1 MPIIVSQNGRNA
13 TKLDKISFG
22 LENKLQAYIYD
33 NPESIPLYDIK
44 DDIRLLILAREFG
57 TTSGPIDA
65 VGIDGD
71 GQLYLVETKLYKNPD
86 KRTVVAQVLDYGA
99 SLWKSLNDFDD
110 FLLQLNGHV
119 QKKFGMSATEKI
131 KSFFSID
138 DDQLQNVLEQMKHNL
153 DEGNFKFVV
162 LMDSMEDRLKD
173 LIVYMNQNSKFDIY
187 GVELEYYQH
196 DSFEILIPKIYGAQV
211 KKDVGSKRVNSAVI
225 SDEEFI
231 QAFEQPV
238 QPIVQ
243 GIMQLSADISAGG
256 VSIQGL
262 SSRKTPK
269 NINFYFTYGEQEKNA
284 LTVTIGVNGGIAGKT
299 LDFWCN
305 NPERLGQVTTAIQE
319 VLGIETKHLP
329 TGTGYG
335 IVAKWEL
342 KEVSVDKLILLFEHI
357 VKLRTIEGSSL

>member
-131 KSFFSID
+131 KTFFSID
-138 DDQLQNVLEQMKHNL
+138 DDQLQNVLEQMKLNL

-211 KKDVGSKRVNSAVI
+211 KKDVGSKRVNTAVI
-225 SDEEFI
+225 TDEEFI
-231 QAFEQPV
+231 QAFDQDV

-243 GIMQLSADISAGG
+243 SIMQLSADISAGR

-269 NINFYFTYGEQEKNA
+269 NINFYFTYGGQEKNA
-284 LTVTIGVNGGIAGKT
+284 LTATIGVNGGIAGKT

-342 KEVSVDKLILLFEHI
+342 KDVNTDNLIQVFEKLSQ
-357 VKLRTIEGSSL
+357 SSQFPG

>member
-1 MPIIVSQNGRNA
+1 MPIIVSQNGKNA
-13 TKLDKISFG
+13 TKLDKLSFG

-44 DDIRLLILAREFG
+44 EDIRLLILAREFS

-119 QKKFGMSATEKI
+119 QKKFGMSVAEKI
-131 KSFFSID
+131 RDFFGID
-138 DDQLQNVLEQMKHNL
+138 DERLQTVLEQMKLNL

-162 LMDSMEDRLKD
+162 LMDSIEDRLKD
-173 LIVYMNQNSKFDIY
+173 LIIYMNQNSKFDIY

-211 KKDVGSKRVNSAVI
+211 KKDVGRKRVNSAAI
-225 SDEEFI
+225 SDEEFL
-231 QAFEQPV
+231 QAFDQRV
-238 QPIVQ
+238 QSIVQ
-243 GIMQLSADISAGG
+243 SIMQLSADISAGG
-256 VSIQGL
+256 VSIPGL

-269 NINFYFTYGEQEKNA
+269 NINFYFTFGEHEKNTLNA
-284 LTVTIGVNGGIAGKT
+284 SFGVNGGIASKT
-299 LDFWCN
+299 LDFWCH
-305 NPERLGQVTTAIQE
+305 NPDRLERVTSTLQQ
-319 VLGIETKHLP
+319 VLGIETKPLP
-329 TGTGYG
+329 AGTGYG
-335 IVAKWEL
+335 IVAKWDL
-342 KEVSVDKLILLFEHI
+342 QDANVGKLMEVFEA
-357 VKLRTIEGSSL
+357 LAE

>member
-1 MPIIVSQNGRNA
+1 MPIIVSQNGKNA

-22 LENKLQAYIYD
+22 LENRLQAYIYD

-119 QKKFGMSATEKI
+119 QKKFGMSTTEKI
-131 KSFFSID
+131 KNFFGID
-138 DDQLQNVLEQMKHNL
+138 DEQLQTVLEQMKLNL

-162 LMDSMEDRLKD
+162 LMDSIEDRLKD
-173 LIVYMNQNSKFDIY
+173 LIIYMNQNSKFDIY

-211 KKDVGSKRVNSAVI
+211 KKDVGNKRVNSTII
-225 SDEEFI
+225 SDEEFL
-231 QAFEQPV
+231 QAFDQQV
-238 QPIVQ
+238 QPTIQ
-243 GIMQLSADISAGG
+243 KIMQLSADISAGG
-256 VSIQGL
+256 LAIQGL

-269 NINFYFTYGEQEKNA
+269 NINFYFTYAEQEKNA
-284 LTVTIGVNGGIAGKT
+284 LTATIGVNGGIAGKT

-305 NPERLGQVTTAIQE
+305 NPERLIQVTSAISQ
-319 VLGIETKHLP
+319 VLKIETRSLSA
-329 TGTGYG
+329 GTNYG
-335 IVAKWEL
+335 IVAKWNLQEINI
-342 KEVSVDKLILLFEHI
+342 DRLIQLFEA
-357 VKLRTIEGSSL
+357 LFQSSQFPS

>member
-99 SLWKSLNDFDD
+99 SLWKSLSDFDD

-119 QKKFGMSATEKI
+119 QKKFSMSATEKI

-138 DDQLQNVLEQMKHNL
+138 DDQLQNVLEQMRHNL

-162 LMDSMEDRLKD
+162 LMDSIEDRLKD

-211 KKDVGSKRVNSAVI
+211 KKDVGSKRVNTAVI

-231 QAFEQPV
+231 QAFDQDV
-238 QPIVQ
+238 QSIVQ
-243 GIMQLSADISAGG
+243 NIIQLSTDISAGG

-269 NINFYFTYGEQEKNA
+269 NINFYFTYCEQEKNA

-335 IVAKWEL
+335 IVAKWDLRQVEIERIISL
-342 KEVSVDKLILLFEHI
+342 FQKLVSF
-357 VKLRTIEGSSL
+357 

>member
-131 KSFFSID
+131 KNFFSIS
-138 DDQLQNVLEQMKHNL
+138 DDQLQIVLEQMKLNL

-162 LMDSMEDRLKD
+162 LMDSIEDRLKD

-196 DSFEILIPKIYGAQV
+196 DSFEILIPKIYGSQV
-211 KKDVGSKRVNSAVI
+211 KKDVGSKRVNSTVI
-225 SDEEFI
+225 SDEEFL
-231 QAFEQPV
+231 QAFDQQV

-243 GIMQLSADISAGG
+243 SIMRLSADISAGG
-256 VSIQGL
+256 ISIQGL

-269 NINFYFTYGEQEKNA
+269 NINFYFSYGEQEKNA
-284 LTVTIGVNGGIAGKT
+284 LNAAFGVNGGIASKT
-299 LDFWCN
+299 MDFWCHD
-305 NPERLGQVTTAIQE
+305 PERFEQIVSTIHS
-319 VLGIETKHLP
+319 VLGIETRPLP
-329 TGTGYG
+329 VGIGYG
-335 IVAKWEL
+335 IVAKWDL
-342 KEVSVDKLILLFEHI
+342 KEVSVDKLIQVFE
-357 VKLRTIEGSSL
+357 KLSQFSQFPS

>member
-1 MPIIVSQNGRNA
+1 
-13 TKLDKISFG
+13 
-22 LENKLQAYIYD
+22 
-33 NPESIPLYDIK
+33 LYDIK

-196 DSFEILIPKIYGAQV
+196 DTFEILIPKIFGAQV

-225 SDEEFI
+225 SDEEFV
-231 QAFEQPV
+231 QAFDQQV
-238 QPIVQ
+238 QPTVQ
-243 GIMQLSADISAGG
+243 NIMQLSSDISAGG
-256 VSIQGL
+256 MAIKGL

-269 NINFYFTYGEQEKNA
+269 NINFYFSCSEQEKNTLNA
-284 LTVTIGVNGGIAGKT
+284 AFGVNGGIVSKT
-299 LDFWCN
+299 MDFWCH
-305 NPERLGQVTTAIQE
+305 NPERFEQVSSAIQQ
-319 VLGIETKHLP
+319 VLGIETRPLP
-329 TGTGYG
+329 VGTGYG

-342 KEVSVDKLILLFEHI
+342 KEVNIDQLIQLF
-357 VKLRTIEGSSL
+357 KTLSQSS

>member
-1 MPIIVSQNGRNA
+1 MPIIVSQHGKNA

-44 DDIRLLILAREFG
+44 DDIRLLILAREFA

-119 QKKFGMSATEKI
+119 QKKFGMSATEKM

-138 DDQLQNVLEQMKHNL
+138 DEQLQTVLEQMKLNL

-162 LMDSMEDRLKD
+162 LMDSIEDRLKD

-196 DSFEILIPKIYGAQV
+196 ESFEILIPKIYGAQV
-211 KKDVGSKRVNSAVI
+211 KKDVGNKRVNSAVI
-225 SDEEFI
+225 SDEEFL
-231 QAFEQPV
+231 QAFDQQV
-238 QPIVQ
+238 QPTIKS
-243 GIMQLSADISAGG
+243 IMQLSTDISAGG
-256 VSIQGL
+256 MAIQGL

-269 NINFYFTYGEQEKNA
+269 NINFYFTYGGQEKNA

-305 NPERLGQVTTAIQE
+305 NPEKLSHVTSAIQQ
-319 VLGIETKHLP
+319 VLGVETKPLP
-329 TGTGYG
+329 VGTGYG
-335 IVAKWEL
+335 IVAKWDL
-342 KEVSVDKLILLFEHI
+342 GQVSIDKLILLFEY
-357 VKLRTIEGSSL
+357 LNRS